1 MNKQTER
8 LTMSVT
14 EAAAELGICSKLCY
28 ELTHL
33 TGFPAIRIGH
43 RVRISREGL
52 REWVKSNEGK
62 RLEVA
67 Q

>member
-1 MNKQTER
+1 MTKQTER

-14 EAAAELGICSKLCY
+14 EAAAELGICAKQCY
-28 ELTHL
+28 ALTHVS
-33 TGFPAIRIGH
+33 GFPAIRIGH
-43 RVRISREGL
+43 RVRVSRDGL
-52 REWVKSNEGK
+52 RDWVKSNEGK

>member
-1 MNKQTER
+1 MTKQTER
-8 LTMSVT
+8 LTMSVA
-14 EAAAELGICSKLCY
+14 EAAAELGICSKRCY
-28 ELTHL
+28 VLAHA
-33 TGFPAIRIGH
+33 TGFPAIRIGK
-43 RVRISREGL
+43 RVRVSREGL